1 MAAGEFDDTLAL
13 SRFESA
19 ALVAHVDG
27 EIIIQRPV
35 EEVFDFVADERNE
48 PRCNRRIVRA
58 EKVSPGRIGLGTRFQ
73 AELETVRRT
82 MPMTIEYT
90 GYDRPR
96 SLASVTRSASRPQT
110 ARSRSPQSPT
120 GP

>member
-19 ALVAHVDG
+19 ALVAHADG

-48 PRCNRRIVRA
+48 PRCSRRIVRA